1 MGNTNLTTK
10 EIEKFYKNINNSL
23 NQNIILDQKQPRG
36 RNNIELY
43 ILPFIIISHT
53 LLWRS
58 VPVML
63 LKIDVSIMFHNRGF
77 FGPSPPMIKITFGN
91 CLYTS
96 GIISITLILSY

>member
-10 EIEKFYKNINNSL
+10 EMEKFYKNINNSL

-53 LLWRS
+53 LL
-58 VPVML
+58 
-63 LKIDVSIMFHNRGF
+63 
-77 FGPSPPMIKITFGN
+77 
-91 CLYTS
+91 
-96 GIISITLILSY
+96 